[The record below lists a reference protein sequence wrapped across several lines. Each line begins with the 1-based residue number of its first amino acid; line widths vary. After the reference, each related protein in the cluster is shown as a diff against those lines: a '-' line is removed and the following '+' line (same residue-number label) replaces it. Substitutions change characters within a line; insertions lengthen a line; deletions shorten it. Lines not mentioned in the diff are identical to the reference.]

1 MFSQKNLLS
10 IGGILASGDHHGD
23 AGIDTLFWPLGR
35 EVVELHVL
43 AEVIEEHIDR
53 NLIMGSRKK
62 LNYAMQYKRE
72 WQKSG
77 RRSILW

>member
-1 MFSQKNLLS
+1 
-10 IGGILASGDHHGD
+10 
-23 AGIDTLFWPLGR
+23 LFWPLGR

>member
-1 MFSQKNLLS
+1 
-10 IGGILASGDHHGD
+10 
-23 AGIDTLFWPLGR
+23 LFCPLGR

-72 WQKSG
+72 
-77 RRSILW
+77 